1 MEIALIILK
10 IVLVGI
16 IMPVGIVAILRE
28 LYLAAS
34 GKELVERAAPAGPE
48 ADKGAE

>member
-10 IVLVGI
+10 VLLVGI

-34 GKELVERAAPAGPE
+34 GREPAGR
-48 ADKGAE
+48 G